1 MARIIVLDSGDLGLA
16 SQKPGHIEGGR
27 FREWM
32 FREWANG
39 AMIVVPELAD
49 YEVRRSILLAGFSK
63 GIDRLDDLYQH
74 PARYLPINTAA
85 MRTAARL
92 WAEARRRGRPTAH
105 ELALDGDVI
114 VAAQAIEFRSDS
126 DDWLIATENVSDLSR
141 YVGSRAR
148 SWIEISGLG
157 QS

>member
-1 MARIIVLDSGDLGLA
+1 VARLIVLDSGDLGLA
-16 SQKPGHIEGGR
+16 CQKPGHPLGGL

-32 FREWANG
+32 FLEWANG

-49 YEVRRSILLAGFSK
+49 YEVRRSLMLAGFLK

-74 PARYLPINTAA
+74 PARYLPISTAA

-92 WAEARRRGRPTAH
+92 WAQARRRGEPTAH
-105 ELALDGDVI
+105 DQALDGDVI
-114 VAAQAIEFRSDS
+114 VAARAIEFCSDS
-126 DDWLIATENVSDLSR
+126 DDWIIATENVADLPR

-148 SWIEISGLG
+148 SWIDISKVGKV
-157 QS
+157 